1 MDITSSIVSER
12 DRALL
17 GGDYNTYHA
26 QATRKIHN
34 LRRRLGAANRGRK
47 YTPKSPVTVEN
58 VAKNAEWVQL
68 LLASSE
74 RAWASA
80 MTMKASQSAENTQ
93 KPMPGSTKRQIVSR
107 LRRAIIYADN
117 LVAVLQD
124 RSTTGASEM
133 DHLEARAYL
142 SMLRGTLGFERARW
156 QACVEAY
163 SLAYM
168 VYSTLAQGSKT
179 DIFKDLLS
187 GIVEPSMRYAAYQMK
202 MPRTKA
208 VNEIAIE
215 NFPQTESILRKEIEN
230 INPQAFVSATDAAPS
245 SAGPKEVPTSISWRG
260 RNVKLEDANISQA
273 LGLSQEKEGSLS
285 SAYKSFCA
293 GSLSVKD
300 LATAYE
306 EVITARQDAADATKT
321 AIDELAA
328 EGVEPG
334 DSRMQSLQ
342 ITRTAVNYA
351 VIEWRIGRNRVLCG
365 VDDGLTFDPEISKRS
380 AKKPRKG
387 GSTRESK
394 EESSGRKLSRL
405 RERVALYDLI
415 LQSLDA
421 VKELPGIIADTAFIA
436 ELDAK
441 RAYFRALKC
450 LAIGRSQAINSQIVN
465 ALALYAKSLELAQS
479 ASSGLTEDAS
489 TDMPPRLNVSSS
501 DLGRSISALT
511 RLVTQYRALAD
522 LKALTQSSQPTT
534 DQTVA
539 QAIKPAPL
547 IERLGRND
555 YVENVD
561 LTNLV
566 NYPPRLRPVPVKPL
580 FFDIAWNY
588 IVYPSQKAALEGE
601 VAATNGRPVEKDTAA
616 VSEQNQEQ
624 KPAKRGWFGFGR

>member
-1 MDITSSIVSER
+1 M
-12 DRALL
+12 
-17 GGDYNTYHA
+17 
-26 QATRKIHN
+26 
-34 LRRRLGAANRGRK
+34 
-47 YTPKSPVTVEN
+47 
-58 VAKNAEWVQL
+58 
-68 LLASSE
+68 
-74 RAWASA
+74 
-80 MTMKASQSAENTQ
+80 
-93 KPMPGSTKRQIVSR
+93 
-107 LRRAIIYADN
+107 YADN
-117 LVAVLQD
+117 LVNILQD
-124 RSTTGASEM
+124 RNATGASEM
-133 DHLEARAYL
+133 HDLEARAYL
-142 SMLRGTLGFERARW
+142 SMLRGTLEFERGRW

-163 SLAYM
+163 SLTYM
-168 VYSTLAQGSKT
+168 VYSALAGSSKT
-179 DIFKDLLS
+179 DTFKDLLS
-187 GIVEPSMRYAAYQMK
+187 GIVEPSIRYAAHQMK

-208 VNEIAIE
+208 VNEMAIE
-215 NFPQTESILRKEIEN
+215 NFPSSDGALRKELEN

-245 SAGPKEVPTSISWRG
+245 STGPKEVPTSISWRG

-285 SAYKSFCA
+285 SAYKSYCD
-293 GSLSVKD
+293 GSLNAKD

-342 ITRTAVNYA
+342 VTRTAVNYA

-365 VDDGLTFDPEISKRS
+365 IDDGLTFESEKSKRPS
-380 AKKPRKG
+380 KARKDG
-387 GSTRESK
+387 KIREGK

-421 VKELPGIIADTAFIA
+421 VKELPGVIADTAFVT

-450 LAIGRSQAINSQIVN
+450 LAIGRSQAIKSQIVN

-479 ASSGLTEDAS
+479 ASPVLKEDVA
-489 TDMPPRLNVSSS
+489 TNMPPRLDVFSSN
-501 DLGRSISALT
+501 LERSISTLT
-511 RLVTQYRALAD
+511 KLITQYRALAD
-522 LKALTQSSQPTT
+522 LKALTKSSQPTT
-534 DQTVA
+534 VQTIGE
-539 QAIKPAPL
+539 AIKPAPL
-547 IERLGRND
+547 IERLGRNE

-588 IVYPSQKAALEGE
+588 IVYPSQKAALESE
-601 VAATNGRPVEKDTAA
+601 LAATNGRSAEEDASATPGQK
-616 VSEQNQEQ
+616 QEQ